1 MSKEKELILEA
12 KHVTKKFPLTKGKEL
27 IANDDVSLK
36 FYKGQT
42 LGIVGESGCGKSTFM
57 RMMVQ
62 LEQPTSGEIL
72 FKGKDIT
79 KMKGE
84 ELRKNRR
91 NVQMVFQNPSTSFN
105 PKMKVGDIIC
115 EPLMNFGLIKKKEKD
130 AVARK
135 YLEMVE
141 LPGDFADRYPH
152 NMSGGQRQRVGIARA
167 IALEPEIIFCDE
179 STSALDVSIQKA
191 ILELLV
197 KLQKEKNISAVKVKR
212 VDRQAS
218 LNAYQKSFTGSF
230 VACTKGAYD
239 TEFAEKNNVI
249 LLEVEIPKESPSV
262 DFQQFL
268 SGNEYS
274 NYIEQEVLLP
284 PFLPLEIEEK
294 PLNLKEKKIRDMH
307 KKPPVGKYLLRTGNF
322 PDYRNEITASKD
334 ELYERLMRDKE
345 EAAACLQ
352 SMNEGNW
359 EDEYQ
364 NYIKWKEDLHNY
376 LKLVYSDLWYG
387 ENTNE

>member
-1 MSKEKELILEA
+1 MWGDSEAYRTLNALLFDGYENEKERIFKEK
-12 KHVTKKFPLTKGKEL
+12 KK
-27 IANDDVSLK
+27 LK
-36 FYKGQT
+36 PVFIERLDET
-42 LGIVGESGCGKSTFM
+42 LAIYTGVFS
-57 RMMVQ
+57 MM
-62 LEQPTSGEIL
+62 
-72 FKGKDIT
+72 
-79 KMKGE
+79 
-84 ELRKNRR
+84 
-91 NVQMVFQNPSTSFN
+91 
-105 PKMKVGDIIC
+105 C
-115 EPLMNFGLIKKKEKD
+115 
-130 AVARK
+130 
-135 YLEMVE
+135 
-141 LPGDFADRYPH
+141 
-152 NMSGGQRQRVGIARA
+152 
-167 IALEPEIIFCDE
+167 
-179 STSALDVSIQKA
+179 
-191 ILELLV
+191 
-197 KLQKEKNISAVKVKR
+197 LQKEKNISAVKVKR

-218 LNAYQKSFTGSF
+218 LNAYQKGFTGSF